1 MLKSLRVKNFQSHR
15 DSLIKFS
22 PGVNV
27 LVGDPQNGKT
37 AILRALN
44 LVRTNRPSGFRFHSH
59 FAKDGN
65 TEIIIET
72 DSGEVDFLKNETG
85 SVYSVTK
92 EDGTN
97 HQFTKVGVS
106 V

>member
-72 DSGEVDFLKNETG
+72 DSGEVNFLKNETG
-85 SVYSVTK
+85 SVYSVT
-92 EDGTN
+92 
-97 HQFTKVGVS
+97 
-106 V
+106 